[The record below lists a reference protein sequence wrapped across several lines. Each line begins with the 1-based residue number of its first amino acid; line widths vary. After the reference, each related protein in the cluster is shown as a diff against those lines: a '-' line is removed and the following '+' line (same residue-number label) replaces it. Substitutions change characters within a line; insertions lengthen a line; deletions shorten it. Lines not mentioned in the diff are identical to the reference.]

1 MHAHKVVEFLGMQFH
16 LDTIYMGILSSVI
29 VLVIAIAATRSLKVV
44 PTGRMQNMIEIIVEG
59 LLEQID
65 NNIGPKGRTVA
76 PLVITLF
83 IFLLI
88 ANWVGLVPGLTSPTN
103 DINCNLGLALMIVLV
118 VNVLGVKEKGF
129 AGHFGHFLKPH
140 FMFLP
145 INLVEEIAKPVT
157 LSARLFGNILAGEI
171 LLVILTKLV
180 PYFIPSIWLAFS
192 IFVGIIQA
200 GIFTMMSMTYL
211 ANALQDNH

>member
-1 MHAHKVVEFLGMQFH
+1 MHAHKVVEFLGMHFH
-16 LDTIYMGILSSVI
+16 LDTIYMAILSSVI

-44 PTGRMQNMIEIIVEG
+44 PTGRLQNMIEILVEG

-65 NNIGPKGRTVA
+65 NNIGPKGRQVA

-88 ANWVGLVPGLTSPTN
+88 ANWVGLVPGLTSPTS
-103 DINCNLGLALMIVLV
+103 DINCNLGLALMIILV

-129 AGHFGHFLKPH
+129 AAHFGNFLKPH
-140 FMFLP
+140 FLFLP

-171 LLVILTKLV
+171 LIVILTKLV

-192 IFVGIIQA
+192 VFVGIIQA

>member
-1 MHAHKVVEFLGMQFH
+1 MHAHKVVEFFGMHFH
-16 LDTIYMGILSSVI
+16 LDTIYMAILSSVI
-29 VLVIAIAATRSLKVV
+29 VLVIAIAATRSLKVI
-44 PTGRMQNMIEIIVEG
+44 PTGRLQNMIEILVEG

-65 NNIGPKGRTVA
+65 NNIGPKGRQVA

-88 ANWVGLVPGLTSPTN
+88 ANWVGLVPGLTSPTS
-103 DINCNLGLALMIVLV
+103 DINCNLGLALMIILV

-129 AGHFGHFLKPH
+129 AAHFGHFLKPH
-140 FMFLP
+140 FLFLP
-145 INLVEEIAKPVT
+145 INLIEEIAKPVT

-171 LLVILTKLV
+171 LIVILTKLV

-192 IFVGIIQA
+192 VFVGIIQA

>member
-1 MHAHKVVEFLGMQFH
+1 MHAHKIVEFLGMHFH
-16 LDTIYMGILSSVI
+16 LDTIYMAIISSI
-29 VLVIAIAATRSLKVV
+29 VTLAVAIAATRSLKLV
-44 PTGRMQNMIEIIVEG
+44 PTGKMQNMIEIVVEG
-59 LLEQID
+59 LLEQVD
-65 NNIGPKGRTVA
+65 NNIGPKGRKVA

-83 IFLLI
+83 VFLLI
-88 ANWVGLVPGLTSPTN
+88 ANWVGLVPGLASPTS
-103 DINCNLGLALMIVLV
+103 DINCNLGLAVMIVVV

-129 AGHFGHFLKPH
+129 AGHFSHFLKPH
-140 FMFLP
+140 FLFLP
-145 INLVEEIAKPVT
+145 INLIEEIAKPVT

-171 LLVILTKLV
+171 LIVVLTKLV

-192 IFVGIIQA
+192 VFVGIIQA

>member
-1 MHAHKVVEFLGMQFH
+1 MHAHKIGEFLGMHFH
-16 LDTIYMGILSSVI
+16 LDSIYMAILSSVI
-29 VLVIAIAATRSLKVV
+29 VLVIAVAATRSLKVV
-44 PTGRMQNMIEIIVEG
+44 PTSRLQNMIEIIVEG

-65 NNIGPKGRTVA
+65 NNIGPKGRKVA

-88 ANWVGLVPGLTSPTN
+88 ANWVGLVPGLTSPTS
-103 DINCNLGLALMIVLV
+103 DINCNLGLALMIILV

-129 AGHFGHFLKPH
+129 AAHFGHFLKPH
-140 FMFLP
+140 FLFLP
-145 INLVEEIAKPVT
+145 INLIEEIAKPVT

-171 LLVILTKLV
+171 LIVILTKLV

-192 IFVGIIQA
+192 VFVGIIQA

>member
-1 MHAHKVVEFLGMQFH
+1 MHAHKVVEFLGMHFH
-16 LDTIYMGILSSVI
+16 LDTIYMAILSSVI

-44 PTGRMQNMIEIIVEG
+44 PTGRLQNMIEILVEG

-65 NNIGPKGRTVA
+65 NNIGPKGRQVA

-88 ANWVGLVPGLTSPTN
+88 SNWVGLVPGLTSPTN
-103 DINCNLGLALMIVLV
+103 DINCNLGLALMIILV

-129 AGHFGHFLKPH
+129 AAHFGHFLKPH
-140 FMFLP
+140 FLFLP
-145 INLVEEIAKPVT
+145 INLIEEIAKPVT

-171 LLVILTKLV
+171 LIVILTKLV
-180 PYFIPSIWLAFS
+180 PYVIPSIWLAFS
-192 IFVGIIQA
+192 VFVGIIQA

>member
-1 MHAHKVVEFLGMQFH
+1 MHAHKLVEFLGMHFH
-16 LDTIYMGILSSVI
+16 LDTIYMSALSSVI
-29 VLVIAIAATRSLKVV
+29 VLLIAIIATRNLRIIPGSRL
-44 PTGRMQNMIEIIVEG
+44 QNMIEIIVEG
-59 LLEQID
+59 LLEQVD
-65 NNIGPKGRTVA
+65 NNIGPKGRKVA

-83 IFLLI
+83 VYLLI
-88 ANWVGLVPGLTSPTN
+88 SNWLGLIPGLTSPTN
-103 DINCNLGLALMIVLV
+103 DINCALGLALIIVLV
-118 VNVLGVKEKGF
+118 VNVLGIKEKGF

-140 FMFLP
+140 FLFLP
-145 INLVEEIAKPVT
+145 INLIEEIAKPVT

-171 LLVILTKLV
+171 LIVVLTKLV

-192 IFVGIIQA
+192 VFVGVIQA

>member
-1 MHAHKVVEFLGMQFH
+1 MHAHKIGEFLGMHFH
-16 LDTIYMGILSSVI
+16 LDSIYMAILSSVI
-29 VLVIAIAATRSLKVV
+29 VLVIAVAATRSLKVV
-44 PTGRMQNMIEIIVEG
+44 PTSRLQNMIEIIVEG

-65 NNIGPKGRTVA
+65 NNIGPKGRKVA

-88 ANWVGLVPGLTSPTN
+88 ANWVGLVPGLTSPTS
-103 DINCNLGLALMIVLV
+103 DINCNLGLALMIILV

-129 AGHFGHFLKPH
+129 ARHFSHFLKPH
-140 FMFLP
+140 FLFLP
-145 INLVEEIAKPVT
+145 INLIEEIAKPVT

-171 LLVILTKLV
+171 LIVVLTKLV

-192 IFVGIIQA
+192 VFVGIIQA